1 VVGQQTLF
9 GQLLGEKGG
18 IRNPDAWDGYPVTR
32 GRILDHLERNG
43 IDDTVVV
50 GGDLHSSW
58 ALDLSRDPF
67 SREVYDSASGRGSLA
82 VEFLTP
88 GVTSPALQDSGEAA
102 RAAARMLER
111 NPQIK
116 WVDLFHRG
124 YALLDVDR
132 ERVQCEWYHLDT
144 LTERK
149 PGEHFARAFLTRRGR
164 NHLEP
169 ARRGSRPRRPAPP
182 LAP

>member
-1 VVGQQTLF
+1 MS
-9 GQLLGEKGG
+9 
-18 IRNPDAWDGYPVTR
+18 RR
-32 GRILDHLERNG
+32 RILDHLEHNG

-50 GGDLHSSW
+50 GGALNSSL

-67 SREVYDSASGRGSLA
+67 SREAYASASGRGSLA

-88 GVTSPALQDSGEAA
+88 GITGFTSLALQDSGEAA
-102 RAAARMLER
+102 RAAERTLER
-111 NPQIK
+111 NPHVK

-144 LTERK
+144 VTKRK
-149 PGEHFARAFLTRRGR
+149 PDERFARAFLTRRGR
-164 NHLEP
+164 NRIEP
-169 ARRGSRPRRPAPP
+169 ARRRSRPRRPAPP